1 MGNIR
6 QYQSEKPEKVDSFV
20 GKGHFT
26 VAKAISNVILNDS
39 SQHIIGVEGSLGA
52 GKSTVIE
59 MVRETI
65 EAHNCHMVT
74 FDADRYHSNLKSALI
89 KTIETELSTMVGSN
103 STSKRKLTQAVEV
116 ALGKRLQYTKDTNSH
131 ISLLAISFMFSL
143 GVSAFQ
149 IKTAITYILSELSR
163 INSDKSV
170 GEVSSSIGASDSL
183 AGIVSILLT
192 LSPAIAY
199 GILKLLKSDV
209 SLGDLVKRNSKDTI
223 SETIDITRD
232 VGAMELKEAFDTFT
246 ALIPENETLIL
257 VIDNIDRVTPDIARE
272 LWSDIE
278 ILASFGNPKF
288 RVLLPYSEEHLAKA
302 LDGEDLNAGKE
313 YISKRIPIPFTAPPI
328 VSTGWRDQFEIYW
341 NETLPDMTGCEGVK
355 ELIDVWRSKITPRY
369 LKSLINRIATKV
381 DSCPELNSD
390 LDGISCAVYLMGH
403 KDNGISLEE
412 LVSKPNISDHRYY
425 DEVTSSHRILL
436 KYVGRE
442 ELWAKR
448 LAALHFQTTF
458 DIAESELIS
467 EPIRAAFS
475 AHDTKRLV
483 ELEPLL
489 GFNLFVNKQIEQSDP
504 TDLIKIA
511 AKLANEN
518 SGLALLEK
526 TLPSINHEIVTNLH
540 NKDEFDGE
548 LVDSYLTLQ
557 KANVG
562 IEYFAIKAL
571 QNTWESSIEH
581 LFSQLPPLLDKSKQ
595 SEFLSSEQELVSH
608 IEQCYSYFEV
618 TGNTPRFIDKL
629 TPEFFVLALY
639 SAKKKL
645 KKWSMEELLSDI
657 DSSSVVKLAC
667 RRHMALNDDYSLLD
681 MIRPTLKIGK
691 LRKLTNQDFISG
703 LDIATQDIDICL
715 SLAPFTDEW
724 HDPRSEPF
732 ALKLINH
739 YGKNTWENRWEN
751 ETDQAQYLALTTAAI
766 IKSYST
772 LTTNITVQV
781 GPQSNQRQNQ
791 QVVVWLAK
799 ELSTIPSF
807 TTYLTDYLVF
817 CSVKN
822 LMAWSQHS
830 SMTEHLITNLGELL
844 DKKRIQELN
853 IAEFVNGGYVF
864 LKENLNH
871 PPAKQIIHWLDGWSS
886 YSKKPESWDDVLV
899 NDILEFR
906 PDGFIETLY
915 KHFEDELSDSERL
928 DRSIRLPSTVATLV
942 LQDMVKQKY
951 VLKNQD
957 PAYSCLKGVMECD
970 DNFDIEFIRL
980 LSNFISGHKKSGL
993 ARLLNSS
1000 LLKSTTPKDWQYR
1013 AITYFGERF
1022 TLPKL
1027 LDVNITK
1034 EAVDLLHHALS
1045 DNNKVVIDWL
1055 LGQSFGSGGW
1065 NLQNQNEASLLE
1077 LKNAFFENQ
1086 HYEDSQL
1093 FKKLGALI
1101 NDSDSSLQ
1109 SVG

>member
-1 MGNIR
+1 MDNVR
-6 QYQSEKPEKVDSFV
+6 QYQSEKPEKVDSFA

-149 IKTAITYILSELSR
+149 IKPAITYILSELSR

-170 GEVSSSIGASDSL
+170 EEVSSSIGVSDSL

-232 VGAMELKEAFDTFT
+232 VGAMELKEAFDSFT

-257 VIDNIDRVTPDIARE
+257 VIDNIDRVTPDVARE

-288 RVLLPYSEEHLAKA
+288 RVLLPYSELHLATA
-302 LDGEDLNAGKE
+302 LEADNLKAGKE

-328 VSTGWRDQFEIYW
+328 VTTGWREQFDVYW
-341 NETLPDMTGCEGVK
+341 TQTLPDLSGSEGAK
-355 ELIDVWRSKITPRY
+355 ELIDVWCTKVTPRY
-369 LKSLINRIATKV
+369 LKSLINRVATKV
-381 DSCPELNSD
+381 DSCPEPNAD
-390 LDGISCAVYLMGH
+390 LDGISCALYLMAH
-403 KDNGISLEE
+403 KDNGISLDD
-412 LVSKPNISDHRYY
+412 LVSKTNGISSDDH
-425 DEVTSSHRILL
+425 DKIMSSRRILL

-442 ELWAKR
+442 EHWAKR
-448 LAALHFQTTF
+448 IAALHFQTTF

-489 GFNLFVNKQIEQSDP
+489 GFDLFVNKQIEQSD
-504 TDLIKIA
+504 TSDLVKIA
-511 AKLANEN
+511 AKLANEK
-518 SGLALLEK
+518 SGLALLLK
-526 TLPSINHEIVTNLH
+526 LLPSINHEIVTNPH
-540 NKDEFDGE
+540 NKNEFDSE
-548 LVDSYLTLQ
+548 LVESYLTLQ
-557 KANVG
+557 KADVG
-562 IEYFAIKAL
+562 IEHFAIKAL
-571 QNTWESSIEH
+571 QNTWESSIDN
-581 LFSQLPPLLDKSKQ
+581 LFSQLPPLLDQSKQ

-639 SAKKKL
+639 SAKQTL

-657 DSSSVVKLAC
+657 DSSSVVKLVC

-681 MIRPTLKIGK
+681 IIRPTLKIGK
-691 LRKLTNQDFISG
+691 LHNLTSQDFLSG
-703 LDIATQDIDICL
+703 LDISTQDIDVCL

-724 HDPRSEPF
+724 HDENSEPF
-732 ALKLINH
+732 AFKLIEH
-739 YGKNTWENRWEN
+739 YEKATRGNSWEN
-751 ETDQAQYLALTTAAI
+751 ETDQAQYLALTAAAI
-766 IKSYST
+766 IKSYSS
-772 LTTNITVQV
+772 LTTSITVQV
-781 GPQSNQRQNQ
+781 GPQPKQRQNQ
-791 QVVVWLAK
+791 QVVVWLVKA
-799 ELSTIPSF
+799 LSATPSF
-807 TTYLTDYLVF
+807 TTYLSDYLVF
-817 CSVKN
+817 CSASN
-822 LMAWSQHS
+822 IMTWCQHS
-830 SMTEHLITNLGELL
+830 TMTEHLISNLGDLI
-844 DKKRIQELN
+844 DNKRINRLKIN
-853 IAEFVNGGYVF
+853 EFVNGGYAF
-864 LKENLNH
+864 LKDNLEKPSTEQLIYWLNGWESTAEN
-871 PPAKQIIHWLDGWSS
+871 
-886 YSKKPESWDDVLV
+886 PESWDDVLV
-899 NDILEFR
+899 KDILEFR
-906 PDGFIETLY
+906 PDRFIETLY
-915 KHFEDELSDSERL
+915 THFENELSNSEQL
-928 DRSIRLPSTVATLV
+928 ERSIQSPSTVATLV
-942 LQDMVKQKY
+942 LQDMAKQKY
-951 VLKNQD
+951 VLNNQE
-957 PAYSCLKGVMECD
+957 PVYACLKDVMECD
-970 DNFDIEFIRL
+970 DDFDIEFVRL
-980 LSNFISGHKKSGL
+980 LSNFVSGHKKAGL
-993 ARLLNSS
+993 ARLLSSS

-1027 LDVNITK
+1027 LDANITK

-1045 DNNKVVIDWL
+1045 DNNKEVINWL
-1055 LGQSFGSGGW
+1055 LGQSFGSDGW

-1077 LKNAFFENQ
+1077 LKNAFHENQ

>member
-1 MGNIR
+1 MDTVR
-6 QYQSEKPEKVDSFV
+6 QYQSEKPEKVDSFA

-65 EAHNCHMVT
+65 EVHNCHMVT

-149 IKTAITYILSELSR
+149 IKPAITYFLSELSR

-192 LSPAIAY
+192 LSPVIAY

-302 LDGEDLNAGKE
+302 LDIEDLNAGKE

-412 LVSKPNISDHRYY
+412 LVSKPTISGRRYY

-436 KYVGRE
+436 KYVGHE

-489 GFNLFVNKQIEQSDP
+489 GFDLFVNRQIEQSD
-504 TDLIKIA
+504 TSDLIKIA
-511 AKLANEN
+511 AKLANEKT
-518 SGLALLEK
+518 GLALLQK
-526 TLPSINHEIVTNLH
+526 LLPSINHEIKTNPH
-540 NKDEFDGE
+540 NKDTFDDE

-557 KANVG
+557 KTNVG
-562 IEYFAIKAL
+562 IEYFAIKVL
-571 QNTWESSIEH
+571 QNTWETSIDR
-581 LFSQLPPLLDKSKQ
+581 LFSKLPSLLDSSKQ
-595 SEFLSSEQELVSH
+595 SEFLSSEQELISH

-618 TGNTPRFIDKL
+618 TGNTPKFIDEL

-639 SAKKKL
+639 SARQKL
-645 KKWSMEELLSDI
+645 KNWSMGELLSKL
-657 DSSSVVKLAC
+657 DSASVVRLAC
-667 RRHMALNDDYSLLD
+667 RRYMELNDDYSLLD

-691 LRKLTNQDFISG
+691 LRNLTSQDFLSG
-703 LDIATQDIDICL
+703 LDTTTQDIDICL

-724 HDPRSEPF
+724 HDSKSDPF
-732 ALKLINH
+732 ALKLINR
-739 YGKNTWENRWEN
+739 YGKNTRENNWES
-751 ETDQAQYLALTTAAI
+751 ETDQAQYLALTAAAI
-766 IKSYST
+766 IKSYRT

-781 GPQSNQRQNQ
+781 GPNQRQNQ

-799 ELSTIPSF
+799 ELSATPSF
-807 TTYLTDYLVF
+807 TKYLTDYLVF

-822 LMAWSQHS
+822 LMTWCQHN

-844 DKKRIQELN
+844 DEERIDAVN
-853 IAEFVNGGYVF
+853 IAEFVNGGYAF

-871 PPAKQIIHWLDGWSS
+871 PSAKQIIHWLDRWSS
-886 YSKKPESWDDVLV
+886 DTQEPESWDYVLV

-915 KHFEDELSDSERL
+915 THFGNELNDSEQL
-928 DRSIRLPSTVATLV
+928 ERSIKSPNTVATLV

-957 PAYSCLKGVMECD
+957 PVYSCLKGVMACD
-970 DNFDIEFIRL
+970 DNFDIEFIKL

-993 ARLLNSS
+993 ARLLSSS
-1000 LLKSTTPKDWQYR
+1000 LLKSTTPKDSQYR

-1027 LDVNITK
+1027 LDTNITK

-1055 LGQSFGSGGW
+1055 LGQSFGSDGW

-1077 LKNAFFENQ
+1077 LKSAFYENQ

-1093 FKKLGALI
+1093 FKKLGVLI